1 MERRAEGDGET
12 EMITKGFKDSRI
24 RGFEGSGI
32 KQNFKKFIPSLD
44 PLTPMPLDPLFYL
57 GVL

>member
-1 MERRAEGDGET
+1 
-12 EMITKGFKDSRI
+12 MIKKGFEVGATLRGDSLRDSRI

-32 KQNFKKFIPSLD
+32 KQNFKKFIPSLE
-44 PLTPMPLDPLFYL
+44 PLTPMPLDPLFYF